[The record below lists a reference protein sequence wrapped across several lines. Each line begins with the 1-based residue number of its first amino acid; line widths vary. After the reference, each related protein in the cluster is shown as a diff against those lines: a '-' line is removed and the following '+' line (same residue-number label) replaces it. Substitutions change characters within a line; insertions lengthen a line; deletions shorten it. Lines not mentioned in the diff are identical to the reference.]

1 MHGIYIHAHCKIK
14 SKRLIQ
20 GNMTYR
26 HREHYDSDELE
37 KYMGELNTMNRSS
50 SHERESKELAEYMRK
65 LNTTD
70 HSSSHERDSKEPEKY
85 ESDSED
91 LEEDMRALNTSEKA
105 LSQDKQHA
113 QSKAHRRKLR
123 EADQFLNNCVDAV
136 NKASEAELAI
146 TKLARQMI
154 KTHGSVERMRKS
166 VEYEAVMRA
175 TREDSASMNWFTTRA
190 KQYHAAYKNALLEAE
205 LLKPAHENL
214 L

>member
-1 MHGIYIHAHCKIK
+1 
-14 SKRLIQ
+14 
-20 GNMTYR
+20 MTYR

-50 SHERESKELAEYMRK
+50 SHERDSKEPEKYMRK

-70 HSSSHERDSKEPEKY
+70 HSRSY